1 MMENLQ
7 IVFVDFGST
16 DENGSSGIDR
26 KKNAQIKELKKLGNT
41 KRVTYSL
48 EGSNGFLKKLVR
60 RLPLFPSM
68 FAYAYSDDFDN
79 TDVVYFRRSITDRYT
94 VRLIKDIREHNP
106 NCLILFEIPTY
117 PYDKEMIEPSMY
129 PILLKERW
137 NRRKL
142 HKYVDRVVLVGSLAQ
157 RVFNIPAFSIVNGI
171 DFTRI
176 RVRKPVNMSDGSVHA
191 IFIGNFEYWHGL
203 DRVIAGIKS
212 YDSNPANTRKF
223 VLHLVGPLKKVDT
236 LKDTIADLVSNGSVI
251 SYGERTLDDVEDIYD
266 TVSIGFDVF
275 GMHRIQK
282 GIVSSSIK
290 SREYGAKGLPIV
302 SESIIDYLPETS
314 PYYLGVPEDDSPID
328 IAKVV
333 AFHDTVYSKG
343 VDLVAQEIRTFA
355 ENHCSSE
362 AMMRPVLEYCRT
374 ELARKKG
381 STRDYFKNT

>member
-1 MMENLQ
+1 M
-7 IVFVDFGST
+7 
-16 DENGSSGIDR
+16 R
-26 KKNAQIKELKKLGNT
+26 
-41 KRVTYSL
+41 
-48 EGSNGFLKKLVR
+48 
-60 RLPLFPSM
+60 
-68 FAYAYSDDFDN
+68 
-79 TDVVYFRRSITDRYT
+79 
-94 VRLIKDIREHNP
+94 
-106 NCLILFEIPTY
+106 
-117 PYDKEMIEPSMY
+117 
-129 PILLKERW
+129 
-137 NRRKL
+137 
-142 HKYVDRVVLVGSLAQ
+142 
-157 RVFNIPAFSIVNGI
+157 
-171 DFTRI
+171 
-176 RVRKPVNMSDGSVHA
+176 DGSVHA

-203 DRVIAGIKS
+203 DRVIAGIKA

-236 LKDTIADLVSNGSVI
+236 LKDTIADLESKGSVI
-251 SYGERTLDDVEDIYD
+251 TYGKRTLDDVEDIYD

-314 PYYLGVPEDDSPID
+314 PYYLGVPEDDSPLD

-362 AMMRPVLEYCRT
+362 AMMRPVIEYCKT

-381 STRDYFKNT
+381 STRDYFQNT